1 MQIPSASFVLSLLAA
16 AVLIGC
22 ENADSEKGVYW
33 NGTPQK
39 PAAQK
44 PAAQQSA
51 TTQQAST
58 QQTSNQSSGTA
69 AAPAGQ
75 AAAGDAVPFSSLR
88 WSYGGANGSG
98 AQPSAV
104 TISGLSCS
112 RSGLAFRYNTNLS
125 AWGLSNDDAHALA
138 CFFVQKADGSW
149 VGGKFDWIS
158 SSRTTRGFENIFGGY
173 NGWSLAGVPNPC
185 NAAFVIVDE
194 GCKRRSNVITAT
206 WTR

>member
-39 PAAQK
+39 PAAQ
-44 PAAQQSA
+44 QSA
-51 TTQQAST
+51 TTQQQSST

-88 WSYGGANGSG
+88 WSYGGVNGAG

-104 TISGLSCS
+104 SISGLSCS

-125 AWGLSNDDAHALA
+125 AWGLSYGDANALA
-138 CFFVQKADGSW
+138 CLFVQKSDGSW

-185 NAAFVIVDE
+185 SVAFVIID
-194 GCKRRSNVITAT
+194 GNHRRRSNVISGT